1 VIPLGAFGLRRR
13 VLVEGC
19 GARWELTAMV
29 DPDEVLS
36 RISLFSEVLDPDQIA
51 RLGAKCH
58 SLVFSAGSL
67 LMTEGDFGTSMFALV
82 EGKVAVTF
90 GDRRGKEHD
99 VAELG
104 AGDIVGEM
112 SLMTGARRRATVTAI
127 TEVVALEIT
136 KVALE
141 EILAR
146 APDLIDSFGA
156 ILTRRQAEL
165 SRAAAEAERS
175 DNIVVQIG
183 RFFGIGK

>member
-1 VIPLGAFGLRRR
+1 
-13 VLVEGC
+13 
-19 GARWELTAMV
+19 MV
-29 DPDEVLS
+29 DPGEVLATVP
-36 RISLFSEVLDPDQIA
+36 LLSEVLDPVQLD

-58 SLVFSAGSL
+58 VVIFPARSL

-82 EGKVAVTF
+82 EGSVAVTL
-90 GDRRGKEHD
+90 GDRRGREHG

-112 SLMTGARRRATVTAI
+112 SLMTGARRSATVTAV
-127 TEVVALEIT
+127 TDVVALEIT

-156 ILTRRQAEL
+156 VLARRQAEL
-165 SRAAAEAERS
+165 SRAAADAERAGH
-175 DNIVVQIG
+175 DNLVAQIG
-183 RFFGIGK
+183 RFFGIGGK